1 MRAIVQNVNEMTLGW
16 NNALRSLNVDSHLW
30 NEQYKPSFDL
40 FAEFSPE
47 LLIVHEL
54 TESLAK
60 CILKYKPQVF
70 LKVSDLK
77 QTTQITWDLAQQ
89 IPVNLF
95 TTHTPGNEQDVL
107 HWYQLG
113 KVKNCPPGFDSVRY
127 KPAQPF
133 DIDLGFIGD
142 YTEEYEF
149 INRATL
155 DLRVR
160 IFGRNWLCPEC
171 LGVCLQEN
179 ENRIY
184 SGPTVAFNM
193 EQALKGLGCKGF
205 TLIKKAP
212 ENLDIDTFET
222 YEEMIDKIK
231 KPRKQKFKIEEHT
244 YVERMKGLLE

>member
-1 MRAIVQNVNEMTLGW
+1 MRAIVQDINEMTLGW
-16 NNALRSLNVDSHLW
+16 NNALRAMKIESHLW
-30 NEQYKPSFDL
+30 SEQYKPTFDL
-40 FAEFSPE
+40 FEEFRPE
-47 LLIVHEL
+47 IIILHEL
-54 TESLAK
+54 TESIAK
-60 CILKYKPQVF
+60 CVLKYKPKVY
-70 LKVSDLK
+70 LKVSNLK
-77 QTTQITWDLAQQ
+77 QTNQITWDLAQQ

-95 TTHTPGNEQDVL
+95 TTHLPDFQQDVL
-107 HWYQLG
+107 HWAQIG
-113 KVKNCPPGFDSVRY
+113 QVKSCPPGFDSIRY
-127 KPAQPF
+127 KKSTSF
-133 DIDLGFIGD
+133 DIDLGFVGN
-142 YTEEYEF
+142 YSQEYELV
-149 INRATL
+149 NRATL

-160 IFGRNWLCPEC
+160 IFGQGWLCPEC
-171 LGVCLQEN
+171 LGLCLQEN

-212 ENLDIDTFET
+212 ENLDVDTFET